1 MRPPAASRS
10 FWIDDQRLIR
20 LVRFTIALAV
30 IVGIMFGGYYYWD
43 RYVHLGDK
51 SPIELTT
58 DHLEQKVLENPQ
70 DAELRV
76 ALANVYLKDG
86 MPDQAIVQVQP
97 VVDNYPEAD
106 EAVIILGLAYTQLGE
121 VQSAVSYLER
131 FVEIRQQSPMAAAD
145 PVLETAL
152 YYLGQNYLTQH
163 QIGKAENVLRKA
175 LEIDRTD
182 ADAIYLLG
190 QVYDLQ
196 DKPQLAID
204 QYHQAVRFVPDF
216 SEAYQAMGVSYTAMG
231 ENDYA
236 NYALGAEAFSLK
248 NYSQALEYLLSSV
261 EALPDFAPA
270 LTMLGLTYEQLGDL
284 DLASEYLGRALE
296 YDPGSYLAEHALGR
310 VMATLGTNK

>member
-1 MRPPAASRS
+1 
-10 FWIDDQRLIR
+10 
-20 LVRFTIALAV
+20 
-30 IVGIMFGGYYYWD
+30 
-43 RYVHLGDK
+43 VHLGDK
-51 SPIELTT
+51 SPIELATA
-58 DHLEQKVLENPQ
+58 HLEQKVLENPQ

-76 ALANVYLKDG
+76 ALANIYLKDG

-97 VVDNYPEAD
+97 VVENYPEAD
-106 EAVIILGLAYTQLGE
+106 EAVMILGLAYTQLGE

-131 FVEIRQQSPMAAAD
+131 FVEVRQQSPMAAAD

-152 YYLGQNYLTQH
+152 YYLGQNYLSQNQT
-163 QIGKAENVLRKA
+163 GKAESVLQKA

-196 DKPQLAID
+196 DKPQQAIE

-216 SEAYQAMGVSYTAMG
+216 TEAYQAMGVSYTAMG
-231 ENDYA
+231 EYDYA

-248 NYSQALEYLLSSV
+248 NYPKALEYLLSSV

-284 DLASEYLGRALE
+284 DLASEYLRSALE
-296 YDPGSYLAEHALGR
+296 NDPGSYLAEHALGR
-310 VMATLGTNK
+310 VMASLGANR